1 MAHGVTPAS
10 HSAKTRPM
18 SLVTMAAAAAGH
30 IQFADLHLSPVL
42 LHVGPFQIRW
52 YSLAYIAGILVGWW
66 YLTKLIDQPGAP
78 MARRHA
84 DDFIFYATLGI
95 ILGGRLA
102 YVIFYDPVPM
112 LTHPIQIV
120 KLWDGGMS
128 FHGGAFG
135 VVIATWWLAKRN
147 GLSMLRFLDY
157 VACCGPFGLFFGRL
171 ANFVNG
177 ELWGRPTDVPWAIV
191 FPGAG
196 PEPRHPSQLY
206 EAGLEGIVMFAVLS
220 FLFWRTN
227 ARYKPGLLLGVFLVE
242 YGLSRFIVEFF
253 REPDVQL
260 GLLPWGLS
268 MGQTLSLPMIFVG
281 IWFILTASGRKTHT
295 PDHAHAA

>member
-1 MAHGVTPAS
+1 
-10 HSAKTRPM
+10 
-18 SLVTMAAAAAGH
+18 MAAAAAGH
-30 IQFADLHLSPVL
+30 IQFTDLHLSPVL
-42 LHVGPFQIRW
+42 LHIGPFQIRW

-102 YVIFYDPVPM
+102 YVIFYDPIPM
-112 LTHPIQIV
+112 LTHPIQII

-206 EAGLEGIVMFAVLS
+206 EAGLEGILMFAVLS
-220 FLFWRTN
+220 FLFWRTD
-227 ARYKPGLLLGVFLVE
+227 ARYKPGLLLGVFLIE

-253 REPDVQL
+253 REPDRQL

-281 IWFILTASGRKTHT
+281 IWFILTANGRKTRI